1 MMPDLDGLEVCRRVR
16 QAAPETNLIIVTAFD
31 DTDIQTIAV
40 QNGVCA
46 FVPKHSAAVMLER
59 VIHRVFAET
68 SASRT
73 SKPGDAAWRGS
84 LRPAGRHCRRSNQL
98 ALTQLGVYSES
109 VERQRHS
116 EQSYPVHALRVG
128 LPVAIVVG
136 VAAAFQD

>member
-1 MMPDLDGLEVCRRVR
+1 MTSSRQCRPRVVLADDHPSVLGAFGRMLNASCEVVASVSNGREAVDAACRLRPDVLVVDLMMPDLDGLEVCRRVR

-73 SKPGDAAWRGS
+73 SKPGDAA
-84 LRPAGRHCRRSNQL
+84 
-98 ALTQLGVYSES
+98 
-109 VERQRHS
+109 
-116 EQSYPVHALRVG
+116 
-128 LPVAIVVG
+128 
-136 VAAAFQD
+136 